1 MPVFELNIYAIPPW
15 LSVLSGLLI
24 AFLSFIRGRGA
35 EESTLFGIVCLL
47 WTALPGSYVVHY
59 LPVNREVMLSS
70 DRWMTSLYAFL
81 PFFNILLFHRILRL
95 RRRLLEV
102 AFFVMSVLSSV
113 LAQLP
118 CFYTGLLE
126 YSWGVIAS
134 GGPCFGLFGLY
145 SASGTVYAIV
155 LVALH
160 LKQKTERLRRLKIQ
174 YILLALITG
183 ALLNLV
189 NVLPLYGID
198 VYPLGNLTFIA
209 MSIMAYGILKHR
221 LMEVESLFSL
231 TVMWIVTS
239 LLIGIPNGIGL
250 ILFREYLAHLNTT
263 EIILLGMAWF
273 YANFVFV
280 RRIQPMIDRL
290 FHRHAYNLQK
300 AESRLVNQILL
311 LRSTSMMRQEFLSAI
326 ERAIGLTWA
335 DLLIREKGSN
345 RFHGIQQAEVE
356 VNDDVHDWFLGADHL
371 CDRATVEID
380 PYYALIRSDLLDLF
394 EKTKASSMVPLM
406 QNGVLQGLLVFG
418 GKANGKVLHRDE
430 IAFIEHVKAAGAIA
444 LSNASLYQDLNELKD
459 HLEGL
464 VADRTAKL
472 QRRTDQ
478 MTFELRLASVV
489 QKSILPPAVQEPP
502 GLRLAARMIPM
513 MEVSGDFYYAR
524 PLSDRRYGVAI
535 IDVSGHGMPA
545 ALLTSMI
552 KTEID
557 RQFVDGRST
566 AEICSALGEE
576 LAPALAETGLYFT
589 AFVGIIDRDSRR
601 LHYTGCGHIP
611 PVIVRSSKDL
621 HILESRGVVL
631 GSSLFGVYQSQ
642 STELHPG
649 DRLFLFTDG
658 LMDASDESGEAFGEE
673 RLYALMQSGAR
684 KPAGEQLE
692 EILGSVSGYR
702 SNGSRSDDMT
712 LMIVDV
718 E

>member
-1 MPVFELNIYAIPPW
+1 MLALDLNLYAVAPW
-15 LSVLSGLLI
+15 LSVLTGLSI
-24 AFLSFIRGRGA
+24 AVLAARRGKA
-35 EESTLFGIVCLL
+35 ENLLFALACLL
-47 WTALPGSYVVHY
+47 WSAVPGTYIPHY
-59 LPVNREVMLSS
+59 LSLPTQTILQL
-70 DRWMTSLYAFL
+70 DRWIAMIYGFL
-81 PFFNILLFHRILRL
+81 PFANIIFFHVMLQ
-95 RRRLLEV
+95 RRLLVVEV
-102 AFFVMSVLSSV
+102 AAFFLSVASSL
-113 LAQLP
+113 LALHECYYP
-118 CFYTGLLE
+118 SMLE
-126 YSWGVIAS
+126 YSWGMIAK
-134 GGPCFGLFGLY
+134 GGACFNLFALY
-145 SASGTVYAIV
+145 SAAGTAYTIW
-155 LVALH
+155 LVWFRLKSETNQAL
-160 LKQKTERLRRLKIQ
+160 RLKIQ
-174 YILLALITG
+174 YIFLSLLVG
-183 ALLNLV
+183 ALLNLT
-189 NVLPLYGID
+189 NVFPLNGVD
-198 VYPLGNLTFIA
+198 LYPLGNLTFIP

-250 ILFREYLAHLNTT
+250 ILFREYIAHLNTT
-263 EIILLGMAWF
+263 EIILFGMVWF

-326 ERAIGLTWA
+326 ERAIGLAWA

-394 EKTKASSMVPLM
+394 EKTQASSMVPLM

-418 GKANGKVLHRDE
+418 AKVSGKVLHRDE
-430 IAFIEHVKAAGAIA
+430 IAFLEHAKVAGAIA
-444 LSNASLYQDLNELKD
+444 LSNASLYQDLNELKE

-478 MTFELRLASVV
+478 MTFELRLASAV

-524 PLSDRRYGVAI
+524 PLSDRQYGVAM

-631 GSSLFGVYQSQ
+631 GSALIGVYQSQ

-692 EILGSVSGYR
+692 EILVSVSGYR